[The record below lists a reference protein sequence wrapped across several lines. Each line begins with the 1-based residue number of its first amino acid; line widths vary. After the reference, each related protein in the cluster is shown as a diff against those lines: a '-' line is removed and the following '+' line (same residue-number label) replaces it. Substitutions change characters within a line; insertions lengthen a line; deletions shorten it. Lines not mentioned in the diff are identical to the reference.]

1 MEFLGPNN
9 QAPDAG
15 ITLKKLVR
23 PIIRASASSA
33 RA

>member
-9 QAPDAG
+9 QAPGAG
-15 ITLKKLVR
+15 EALTKLVR
-23 PIIRASASSA
+23 PRIRKA